1 MRLLRLAKILN
12 VCRRHG
18 IDVLILEHE
27 PSGKLAAL
35 ARLLGG
41 GKRCTAPRGER
52 LRLALESLGPIFV
65 KFGQVLSTRR
75 DLLPLDIADELAKL
89 QDRVP
94 SFPFDQVKTQVEAA
108 YGKPVQEVFA
118 EFEEPVHFYRGTIM
132 AGIISDEVLHRPER
146 GFAGARRRVC
156 QPTRGVSRARC
167 RGCQP
172 ERGSSRARR

>member
-118 EFEEPVHFYRGTIM
+118 EAYADVEKAFEDAFSRLFPGGEGRL
-132 AGIISDEVLHRPER
+132 VLTTEQIVEMLRLFQAELSKKLSQPLWCLDIPR
-146 GFAGARRRVC
+146 AKQC
-156 QPTRGVSRARC
+156 Q
-167 RGCQP
+167 
-172 ERGSSRARR
+172 